1 MYIIIMYNAIQYSKS
16 IELLELWKMRSI
28 QVDDFSISIIVFI
41 LLFVVVILFALIYFI
56 VNIRIWLIASYI
68 IRSYTYSYIAT

>member
-1 MYIIIMYNAIQYSKS
+1 MYIVIMYNAIQYSKS

-41 LLFVVVILFALIYFI
+41 LLFVVVILFALIYLI

-68 IRSYTYSYIAT
+68 ICS